1 MYKKILFFLLLSSFV
16 AQTQAVKPAFKEGE
30 LLKYRI
36 SYSNWFNAGNATL
49 EIKESA
55 NNGKSAFHIVGKGK
69 TTGVTSWFF
78 KVNDDYQTYFYK
90 NNLLPYKFIRKI
102 DEGGYTKDKEI
113 RFHQNSNK
121 ATVKDFEKNT
131 EEMFSTHNDVHD
143 MLSTLYFLRN
153 QDISKMKPG
162 DEVKLTMFF
171 DEKNYPFKLRFL
183 GTEIIK
189 TKFGKVASAKFRPLV
204 QAGRVFKAQESITVW
219 VSNDQNKIPLRIKA
233 DLAVGSLRADL
244 DLYKGLANS
253 FPMIFD

>member
-1 MYKKILFFLLLSSFV
+1 MYKKILFFLLISSFV
-16 AQTQAVKPAFKEGE
+16 AQAQNTKSAFKDGE
-30 LLKYRI
+30 FLKYRI

-49 EIKESA
+49 EIKESS
-55 NNGKSAFHIVGKGK
+55 NNGKPAFHILGKGQ
-69 TTGVTSWFF
+69 TTGVTGWFF

-90 NNLLPYKFIRKI
+90 NNLLPFKFIRKI

-113 RFHQNSNK
+113 HFHQSSNK

-131 EEMFSTHNDVHD
+131 EEIYSTQKDVHD
-143 MLSTLYFLRN
+143 MLSTLYYLRN
-153 QDISKMKPG
+153 QDISKMIPG
-162 DEVKLTMFF
+162 DEVSLTIFF

-183 GTEIIK
+183 GTETIK

-204 QAGRVFKAQESITVW
+204 QAGRVFKAKESITVW
-219 VSNDQNKIPLRIKA
+219 VSNDKNKIPLRIKA

-244 DLYKGLANS
+244 DQYKGLANP

>member
-1 MYKKILFFLLLSSFV
+1 MKDKQVGLVGNKSSLVGDLHLLDALLSKGINVTKVFC
-16 AQTQAVKPAFKEGE
+16 PEHGFRGEGE
-30 LLKYRI
+30 AGELIDDHFDKKTGNPYR
-36 SYSNWFNAGNATL
+36 
-49 EIKESA
+49 
-55 NNGKSAFHIVGKGK
+55 
-69 TTGVTSWFF
+69 
-78 KVNDDYQTYFYK
+78 
-90 NNLLPYKFIRKI
+90 FIRKI

-113 RFHQNSNK
+113 HFHQNSNK
-121 ATVKDFEKNT
+121 ATVKDHEKKT
-131 EEMFSTHNDVHD
+131 EEMFSTHKDVHD
-143 MLSTLYFLRN
+143 MLSTLYFLRS

-183 GTEIIK
+183 GTETIK

-204 QAGRVFKAQESITVW
+204 QAGRVFKAKESITVW